1 MTIPTTTTAPR
12 ITSTE
17 IAVSGPAAQPAGAT
31 SCESGRDELSPA
43 APAVVE
49 PRGFIAVLTDL
60 VHDSAVRV
68 GPAAF
73 TRCSRPRVGTG
84 KPKAVAATYR
94 GELEAHM
101 RHLLGQHADPEVELT
116 LASGLVLASE
126 LDKRLQHLPIT
137 WYPDLLWHVPGV
149 LVNSLVI
156 EVRSSRVSRRD
167 LAKDI
172 QRLTWF
178 IGRDHRYGG
187 AVLLLVGAR
196 TPSRACRR
204 LLVKAQQAGIVV
216 LLHERAGQ
224 RPVAL
229 ENSLS

>member
-1 MTIPTTTTAPR
+1 M
-12 ITSTE
+12 
-17 IAVSGPAAQPAGAT
+17 
-31 SCESGRDELSPA
+31 
-43 APAVVE
+43 
-49 PRGFIAVLTDL
+49 LTDL
-60 VHDSAVRV
+60 LHDSAVRV

-73 TRCSRPRVGTG
+73 TRCSRPRTWKG
-84 KPKAVAATYR
+84 KTKAVTATYR

-101 RHLLGQHADPEVELT
+101 RHLLGRRADPELELT

-137 WYPDLLWHVPGV
+137 WLPDLLWHVPGV

-156 EVRSSRVSRRD
+156 EVRSTRVSRRD
-167 LAKDI
+167 LARDI
-172 QRLTWF
+172 ERLTWF

-196 TPSRACRR
+196 APSGACRR
-204 LLVKAQQAGIVV
+204 LLAEAQRAGVVV

-224 RPVAL
+224 RPCAL
-229 ENSLS
+229 EGSTS